1 MLGIKL
7 LTDDQQRILL
17 SIRDNRETN
26 VPSAHG
32 MGKTKTGAIASLW
45 WVFAV
50 KGLAITTAPTERQVK
65 ELLWSEIRSMYD
77 VNQHRLGGERGQL
90 FVKLNETARAFG
102 FAAKDYDSNSF
113 QGVHHQRLLVIQ
125 DEACGISPSIDEGS
139 DGCVTG
145 AENRILRIG
154 NPIVPGTPF
163 EAACKRRAIRIP
175 AWNHPNIAWAYDLE
189 PDGMWQLKPQ
199 VKEAIAPRGGEILPQ
214 SQWPEWCQRDV
225 IPGAISVQWIED
237 TRRRRGEGSAYWQ
250 ARVEAFFPRDSAD
263 SIIPRSWFA
272 SARARY
278 DDNQKHW
285 DNLAASHK
293 WKHGLDVGDGGD
305 DHAIA
310 SWHGPVLYS
319 LQVIPTK
326 GDRED
331 VTRASGLGK
340 RKLLE
345 CPGILA
351 VDRAGVGAGSL
362 ASLLEQKLPAVG
374 IHWGSAGTK
383 AGLYQNLKAQQY
395 WELREAFRTGE
406 VALAPLGDCEEML
419 MEDLAGTFYDVTST
433 GKTRIEDKATTKR
446 RLHRSP
452 NAGDAI
458 VLGFHAKLPVNRPL
472 SPPAVSYRTW

>member
-45 WVFAV
+45 WVFCC

-77 VNQHRLGGERGQL
+77 AHQHKLGGERGQL
-90 FVKLNETARAFG
+90 FVKLNESARAFG
-102 FAAKDYDSNSF
+102 FTAKDYDPNAF
-113 QGVHHQRLLVIQ
+113 QGIHHERLLIVQ
-125 DEACGISPSIDEGS
+125 DESCGITQSIDEGAS
-139 DGCVTG
+139 ACITG
-145 AENRILRIG
+145 TENRILRIG
-154 NPIVPGTPF
+154 NPVVPGTPF
-163 EAACKRRAIRIP
+163 EAACKRSSIRIP
-175 AWNHPNIAWAYDLE
+175 AWNHPNVSWAYGQD
-189 PDGMWQLKPQ
+189 PDGIHRLKPE
-199 VKEAIAPRGGEILPQ
+199 VKEAITSENGEILPQ
-214 SQWPEWCQRDV
+214 SQWADWCQRDV
-225 IPGAISVQWIED
+225 IPGAISIEWIED

-250 ARVEAFFPRDSAD
+250 SRVQAFFPHDNAD
-263 SIIPRSWFA
+263 SIIPRSWFNA
-272 SARARY
+272 ARARY
-278 DDNQKHW
+278 DTNRKYW
-285 DNLAASHK
+285 DNLAAAHK
-293 WKHGLDVGDGGD
+293 WRHGLDVGDGGD

-310 SWHGPVLYS
+310 SWRGAVLYAVE
-319 LQVIPTK
+319 VIPTK

-331 VTRASGLGK
+331 VTRAAGLAK
-340 RKLLE
+340 QKLQE
-345 CPGILA
+345 CPGVVA
-351 VDRAGVGAGSL
+351 VDRAGVGSGSL

-374 IHWGSAGTK
+374 IHWGSAATK

-406 VALAPLGDCEEML
+406 VAISPLGDCEEML

-433 GKTRIEDKATTKR
+433 GKTRIEDKSSTKR

-452 NAGDAI
+452 NAGDAV
-458 VLGFHAKLPVNRPL
+458 VLGFHAKLPIK
-472 SPPAVSYRTW
+472 PPMPPSVSYRTW